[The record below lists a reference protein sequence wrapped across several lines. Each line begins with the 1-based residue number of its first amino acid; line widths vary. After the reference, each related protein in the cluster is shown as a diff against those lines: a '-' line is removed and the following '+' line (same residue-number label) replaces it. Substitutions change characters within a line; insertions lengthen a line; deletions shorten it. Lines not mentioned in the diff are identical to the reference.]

1 MSTAEKQNRINALIA
16 AARRAMLPTETRVD
30 AAWRLG
36 VPEKR
41 LYAAAGAGLASYHMS
56 VNRVQDDIRAAFGS
70 DADTLPQAYFDGYK
84 LETLRGEYAL

>member
-16 AARRAMLPTETRVD
+16 AARRAMLPTETMVD

>member
-1 MSTAEKQNRINALIA
+1 MSTAEKQNLINALIA
-16 AARRAMLPTETRVD
+16 AARREMTVTPSLAD

-84 LETLRGEYAL
+84 LETLRGQYAL

>member
-1 MSTAEKQNRINALIA
+1 MSNEEKQNRINALIA
-16 AARRAMLPTETRVD
+16 AARREMAVTPSMVA
-30 AAWRLG
+30 AAWQLE
-36 VPEKR
+36 VPTMR